1 MSAIDQIQVYN
12 TNLTKEQ
19 VSEAFSRALN
29 DYADTDIDSMLAE
42 KVDKVAGKGLS
53 SNDYT
58 AADLAT
64 VEKVR
69 TDIFGQ
75 GTELEDG
82 DDLNDIKDA
91 GSYYAVVSTA
101 PNIHN
106 SPVTGA
112 FRLEAV
118 ALTSRSVLQKLYPV
132 DFSGTVYTRSYNVS
146 VWGDWYA
153 FTGTQV

>member
-42 KVDKVAGKGLS
+42 KVDKVTGKGLS

-58 AADLAT
+58 AADLTT
-64 VEKVR
+64 VERVR

-91 GSYYAVVSTA
+91 GSCYAVVSTA
-101 PNIHN
+101 PNIQN

-112 FRLEAV
+112 FRLETV
-118 ALTSRSVLQKLYPV
+118 ALTSRSVLQKLYPA
-132 DFSGTVYTRSYNVS
+132 DFSGTFYMRSYNVS

>member
-42 KVDKVAGKGLS
+42 KVDKVTGKGLS

-58 AADLAT
+58 AADLTT

-91 GSYYAVVSTA
+91 GSCYAVVSTA

-106 SPVTGA
+106 LPLTGA
-112 FRLEAV
+112 IRL
-118 ALTSRSVLQKLYPV
+118 
-132 DFSGTVYTRSYNVS
+132 
-146 VWGDWYA
+146 
-153 FTGTQV
+153 